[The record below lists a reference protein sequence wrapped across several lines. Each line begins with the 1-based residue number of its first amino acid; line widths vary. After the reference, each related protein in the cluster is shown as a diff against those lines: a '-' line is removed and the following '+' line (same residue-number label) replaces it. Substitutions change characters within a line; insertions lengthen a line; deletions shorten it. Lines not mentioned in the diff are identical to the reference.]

1 MDHITPVRNTWQA
14 PRRKFLTQF
23 GLIVVHIGYIVSA
36 MTEYGDRF
44 NAAVAAELRAARAR
58 VGITYAELISATG
71 IAQSTLQ
78 RYLKGERDIPLP
90 AFKDLCRALGVAPR
104 CIFDLAEKALDDE

>member
-1 MDHITPVRNTWQA
+1 
-14 PRRKFLTQF
+14 
-23 GLIVVHIGYIVSA
+23 

-44 NAAVAAELRAARAR
+44 NTAVAAELRAERAR
-58 VGITYAELISATG
+58 KGTTYAALIADTG

-90 AFKDLCRALGVAPR
+90 AFQDLCLALGVSPR
-104 CIFDLAEKALDDE
+104 IIFERAEQAIDDA